1 MIESPQLYNALPN
14 IVLASKSPRRA
25 DLLKQIGLEF
35 EVCPSEVEE
44 PKIIR
49 ISPVI
54 AVKELAL
61 TKARTVAVKLDV
73 GLVIGADTIVVIDGQ
88 PIGKPENDTHAI
100 EILTRLSGNRHEVIT
115 GVALVDV
122 KRKNEVGWA
131 EKTAVYFRKLR
142 QSEILAYVRSG
153 ESSDKAGAYGIQ
165 GKAGAFVERIEGCYF
180 NVVGLPL
187 ASLTA
192 QLWKQLE
199 SHSMI
204 NFQV

>member
-1 MIESPQLYNALPN
+1 MIESPQLYDIFPN

-25 DLLKQIGLEF
+25 DLLKQIGIKF
-35 EVCPSEVEE
+35 EICPSGVEE
-44 PKIIR
+44 PQITR
-49 ISPVI
+49 ISPAS
-54 AVKELAL
+54 AVQELAL
-61 TKARTVAVKLDV
+61 TKARTVAAQLDI
-73 GLVIGADTIVVIDGQ
+73 GLVIGADTVVVIDGQ
-88 PIGKPENDTHAI
+88 PIGKPENDAHAI
-100 EILTRLSGNRHEVIT
+100 EVLTRLSGNWHEVIT
-115 GVALVDV
+115 GVALIDV
-122 KRKNEVGWA
+122 KRKNEVVWA
-131 EKTAVYFRKLR
+131 EKTAVYFRELH

-199 SHSMI
+199 SGSKS
-204 NFQV
+204 

>member
-1 MIESPQLYNALPN
+1 MIESLQLYNTLPN
-14 IVLASKSPRRA
+14 IILASKSPRRA

-35 EVCPSEVEE
+35 EVYPSEIEE
-44 PKIIR
+44 PQITA
-49 ISPVI
+49 SPVI
-54 AVKELAL
+54 AVQELAL
-61 TKARTVAVKLDV
+61 TKAGNLAAKFDI
-73 GLVIGADTIVVIDGQ
+73 GLVIGADTVVVIDGQ
-88 PIGKPENDTHAI
+88 PIGKPENDMHAI
-100 EILTRLSGNRHEVIT
+100 EVLTRLSGNRHEVIT
-115 GVALVDV
+115 GVALINIG
-122 KRKNEVGWA
+122 RKNEVVWM
-131 EKTAVYFRKLR
+131 ERTAVYFRSLR

-199 SHSMI
+199 SDS
-204 NFQV
+204 

>member
-1 MIESPQLYNALPN
+1 MIEGPQLYNTFPN

-35 EVCPSEVEE
+35 EIYPSGVEE
-44 PKIIR
+44 PQITPPAI
-49 ISPVI
+49 V
-54 AVKELAL
+54 VQELAL
-61 TKARTVAVKLDV
+61 TKARAVAAKFGA
-73 GLVIGADTIVVIDGQ
+73 GLVIGADTVVVINGQ
-88 PIGKPENDTHAI
+88 PIGKPENDVHAV

-115 GVALVDV
+115 GVALIDV
-122 KRKNEVGWA
+122 KRKNEVVWT
-131 EKTAVYFRKLR
+131 EKTAVYFRTLR

-199 SHSMI
+199 G
-204 NFQV
+204 NPRC

>member
-1 MIESPQLYNALPN
+1 MIESLQLYNTLPN
-14 IVLASKSPRRA
+14 IILASKSPRRA

-35 EVCPSEVEE
+35 EVYPSEIEE
-44 PKIIR
+44 PQITA
-49 ISPVI
+49 SPVI
-54 AVKELAL
+54 AVQELAL
-61 TKARTVAVKLDV
+61 TKAGKVAAKFDI
-73 GLVIGADTIVVIDGQ
+73 GLVIGADTVVVIDGQ
-88 PIGKPENDTHAI
+88 PIGKPENDMHAI
-100 EILTRLSGNRHEVIT
+100 EVLTRLSGNRHEVIT
-115 GVALVDV
+115 GVALINIG
-122 KRKNEVGWA
+122 RKNEVVWM
-131 EKTAVYFRKLR
+131 ERTAVYFRSLR

-199 SHSMI
+199 SDS
-204 NFQV
+204 